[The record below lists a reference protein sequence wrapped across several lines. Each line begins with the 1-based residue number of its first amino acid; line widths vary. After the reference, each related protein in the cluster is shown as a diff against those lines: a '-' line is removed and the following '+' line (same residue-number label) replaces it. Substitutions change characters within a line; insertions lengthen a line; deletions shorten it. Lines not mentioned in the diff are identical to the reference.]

1 MKTIE
6 QAYSDHKA
14 MIKSFAV
21 KYSKRYYLEFD
32 ELEAECNL
40 AFCSAYLKFN
50 PEHNT
55 KFSTYL
61 YCCLQNCMKNYCA
74 SEMKRYIQETPLD
87 NLLYH
92 DYAITSN
99 NKTDID
105 ISEEDQQAVLNIA
118 LDLAPQKKANK
129 KRITEELKNK
139 GWTRNQIL
147 TAFRSIELELRY
159 A

>member
-1 MKTIE
+1 
-6 QAYSDHKA
+6 
-14 MIKSFAV
+14 
-21 KYSKRYYLEFD
+21 
-32 ELEAECNL
+32 
-40 AFCSAYLKFN
+40 
-50 PEHNT
+50 
-55 KFSTYL
+55 
-61 YCCLQNCMKNYCA
+61 
-74 SEMKRYIQETPLD
+74 MKRYIQETPLD
-87 NLLYH
+87 NLLHH
-92 DYAITSN
+92 DYTITSN